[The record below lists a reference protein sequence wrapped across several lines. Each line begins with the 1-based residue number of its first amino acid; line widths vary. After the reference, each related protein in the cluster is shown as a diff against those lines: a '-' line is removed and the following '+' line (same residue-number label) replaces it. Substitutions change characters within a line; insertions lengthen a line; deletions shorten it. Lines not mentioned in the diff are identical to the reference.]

1 MFLLDFSTRNN
12 LCQGGE
18 LKMDRKFLSEDAA
31 EKRREYKRQWNA
43 KNRDRVREHTRR
55 YWERKA
61 LQEMQVTA
69 ENDKN
74 EV

>member
-1 MFLLDFSTRNN
+1 
-12 LCQGGE
+12 
-18 LKMDRKFLSEDAA
+18 MDRKFLSEDAA

-43 KNRDRVREHTRR
+43 KNRDRIREHTRR

-61 LQEMQVTA
+61 LQERQVIE

>member
-1 MFLLDFSTRNN
+1 MN
-12 LCQGGE
+12 G
-18 LKMDRKFLSEDAA
+18 KFLSEEAA